1 MNEGFTW
8 PYPAVA
14 TGIGSMPGIDSREA
28 TNIVVGEFG
37 AVPHVVELPSRG
49 PGGDPVGR
57 TAAMLAGVDRTFEV
71 ETTVR
76 GWRLGHTG
84 QAALRRARAWLSEDL
99 DSFEEYAAS
108 HQGPVKVHML
118 GPWSTAARIE
128 DAAGESL
135 IRDHGAVAEISGAAV
150 EAASELTARVQRAV
164 PDGQVIV
171 HIEEPELSRVLDGR
185 VPMSSGRLFHRA
197 VEPAVVQAHLSII
210 VNAVVAANAV
220 ACVRCAAPGA
230 PVELM
235 LGTGARI
242 IGIDIEQ
249 PMRSASAHESLLGAW
264 ESGVGLLLSCVP
276 AQIDVSRSDTGVS
289 APLRRLMERAGFAQ
303 VPSNVAISPTSGLAH
318 LSPEGARTVMD
329 ACTRVGVVV
338 RDEHSEPVHG

>member
-1 MNEGFTW
+1 MVDGC
-8 PYPAVA
+8 A
-14 TGIGSMPGIDSREA
+14 D
-28 TNIVVGEFG
+28 
-37 AVPHVVELPSRG
+37 RG
-49 PGGDPVGR
+49 R
-57 TAAMLAGVDRTFEV
+57 
-71 ETTVR
+71 
-76 GWRLGHTG
+76 
-84 QAALRRARAWLSEDL
+84 S
-99 DSFEEYAAS
+99 
-108 HQGPVKVHML
+108 
-118 GPWSTAARIE
+118 
-128 DAAGESL
+128 GESL
-135 IRDHGAVAEISGAAV
+135 IRDHGAVAEISGAAA
-150 EAASELTARVQRAV
+150 EAASELAARVQRAV

-197 VEPAVVQAHLSII
+197 VEPAVVQAHLSSI
-210 VNAVVAANAV
+210 VNAVAAVNAV